1 MASPFAFLTQYAI
14 QAPQLLIW
22 LVGMALAL
30 LWWQRAPK
38 VALATGVACGLFLLD
53 ALLGTA
59 ITIVLPSMLIDQ
71 GRSSAQIGT
80 AFGLI
85 GIVRSL
91 LHAALW
97 AAVLFAIF
105 SGRAAA
111 NQNLS
116 GLRQEGI
123 GTANTSPPQT

>member
-1 MASPFAFLTQYAI
+1 MASPFALLAQYAI
-14 QAPQLLIW
+14 QAPMLLVW

-38 VALATGVACGLFLLD
+38 VALATCVACGLFLLD
-53 ALLGTA
+53 ALIGAA
-59 ITIVLPSMLIDQ
+59 ISVALPSMLIEQ

-85 GIVRSL
+85 GIFRSL

-111 NQNLS
+111 PAKQ
-116 GLRQEGI
+116 
-123 GTANTSPPQT
+123 

>member
-1 MASPFAFLTQYAI
+1 M
-14 QAPQLLIW
+14 
-22 LVGMALAL
+22 
-30 LWWQRAPK
+30 WQVRSRFWPSMRSRHRCCWSGWSERRWRCYGGSAPK
-38 VALATGVACGLFLLD
+38 VALATCVVCGLFLLD
-53 ALLGTA
+53 ALIGTA
-59 ITIVLPSMLIDQ
+59 ISVALPSLLIEQ

-111 NQNLS
+111 SAKQ
-116 GLRQEGI
+116 
-123 GTANTSPPQT
+123 